1 MTLVK
6 WNPNV
11 NLLPTRNSWDHFLSE
26 FFGDGWERTS
36 NSWSPSVDISEDK
49 NAYTITAD
57 LPGISKKDINM
68 RVKEN
73 VLTLSGNRNYE
84 KKDKKDTYYR
94 MERGY
99 GKFSRSFQLPDNV
112 MENKI
117 TANFKNGVL
126 TVYVPKSEKLKPRG
140 IEIKVS

>member
-1 MTLVK
+1 MSLIK
-6 WNPNV
+6 WNPNA
-11 NLLPTRNSWDHFLSE
+11 NLLSARSDWDHFLTE
-26 FFGDGWERTS
+26 FFGNGWERNS
-36 NSWSPSVDISEDK
+36 NAWYPSVDISEDE
-49 NAYTITAD
+49 NAFTITAD

-68 RVKEN
+68 NVKEN
-73 VLTLSGNRNYE
+73 VLTVSGNRNYE

-112 MENKI
+112 TENKI

-126 TVYVPKSEKLKPRG
+126 TVCVPKSEELKPKE

>member
-11 NLLPTRNSWDHFLSE
+11 NLLPTRSGWDHFLTE
-26 FFGDGWERTS
+26 FFGDGWERNS
-36 NSWSPSVDISEDK
+36 NSWSPSVDISEDE

-57 LPGISKKDINM
+57 LPGLSKKDINM
-68 RVKEN
+68 NVKEN
-73 VLTLSGNRNYE
+73 VLTVSGNRNYE

-112 MENKI
+112 TENKI

-126 TVYVPKSEKLKPRG
+126 TVYVPKSEKLKSRE